1 MAANLKEEEHA
12 SKVLDTLPYPV
23 PAYPAMKAKYVLC
36 MAIIVVACAAQQS
49 TDSASPSVVQLSP
62 AEADKLLIARVVP
75 QYPEAGI
82 ANQIQ
87 NNELVSVQVDEQGN
101 VADAKVKGGHPAFAQ
116 QSLDA
121 VKQWKYH
128 PYLVNDSPV
137 RFETTALIAYRFF
150 GSKNIPSVKEP
161 LISVVAMVPAT
172 GIPPVPESRPPQ
184 VGSYQLE
191 GLLVN
196 RIDPQ
201 YPETAKSMRIQGD
214 VVLYVRV
221 DKQGNVTNVNAVSGR
236 SALLPAAIDA
246 VKQWAY
252 KPFEVDGK
260 AVEVESTVLVPFRL
274 DDSTDKQ
281 QSEKQ

>member
-1 MAANLKEEEHA
+1 
-12 SKVLDTLPYPV
+12 
-23 PAYPAMKAKYVLC
+23 
-36 MAIIVVACAAQQS
+36 MAIVAVACAAQQS
-49 TDSASPSVVQLSP
+49 TDSASPSMVQLSP

-75 QYPEAGI
+75 QYPEVGI

-87 NNELVSVQVDEQGN
+87 NNELVSLQVDEQGN

-116 QSLDA
+116 PSLDA

-150 GSKNIPSVKEP
+150 GSKNIPSMKEP
-161 LISVVAMVPAT
+161 LISVVAMLPAT
-172 GIPPVPESRPPQ
+172 GVPESRPLQ

-196 RIDPQ
+196 RVDPQ
-201 YPETAKSMRIQGD
+201 YPEMAKSQRIQGD
-214 VVLYVRV
+214 VVLYVHV
-221 DKQGNVTNVNAVSGR
+221 DKRGHVTNVDAVSGR

-246 VKQWAY
+246 VKQWTY
-252 KPFEVDGK
+252 KPFEVGGET
-260 AVEVESTVLVPFRL
+260 VEVEGTVLVPFRL
-274 DDSTDKQ
+274 DDSTEKQ
-281 QSEKQ
+281 QSENQ

>member
-1 MAANLKEEEHA
+1 MLKKKGNIAAQKA
-12 SKVLDTLPYPV
+12 LDTLPYPA

-36 MAIIVVACAAQQS
+36 MAIVTVACAAQQS
-49 TDSASPSVVQLSP
+49 TDSASSSVAQLSP
-62 AEADKLLIARVVP
+62 AEADKLLVERVVP

-87 NNELVSVQVDEQGN
+87 NNELVSLQVDEQGN

-121 VKQWKYH
+121 VKQWKYR
-128 PYLVNDSPV
+128 PYLVNNSPV

-150 GSKNIPSVKEP
+150 GSNNIPSMKEP
-161 LISVVAMVPAT
+161 LVSVVAMMPST
-172 GIPPVPESRPPQ
+172 GAPPVEESRPLQ

-191 GLLVN
+191 GMLVS
-196 RIDPQ
+196 RVDPQ
-201 YPETAKSMRIQGD
+201 YPEMAKSQHIQGD

-221 DKQGNVTNVNAVSGR
+221 DKQGKVTNVNAVSGR

-252 KPFEVDGK
+252 KPLEVRGET
-260 AVEVESTVLVPFRL
+260 VEVEGTVLVPFHL
-274 DDSTDKQ
+274 DESADKQ
-281 QSEKQ
+281 SGENQ

>member
-1 MAANLKEEEHA
+1 
-12 SKVLDTLPYPV
+12 
-23 PAYPAMKAKYVLC
+23 MKAKYVLC
-36 MAIIVVACAAQQS
+36 MAIVAVACAAQQS
-49 TDSASPSVVQLSP
+49 TNSVSPSVVQVSP
-62 AEADKLLIARVVP
+62 AEADKLLVERVAP

-82 ANQIQ
+82 TNQIQ
-87 NNELVSVQVDEQGN
+87 NNELISVQVDEQGN
-101 VADAKVKGGHPAFAQ
+101 VAEAKVKGGHPAFAQ

-121 VKQWKYH
+121 VKQWKYR

-161 LISVVAMVPAT
+161 LISVVAMLPSTGVPE
-172 GIPPVPESRPPQ
+172 ESRPLQ

-196 RIDPQ
+196 RVDPQ

-214 VVLYVRV
+214 VVLYIRV
-221 DKQGNVTNVNAVSGR
+221 DKQGHVADVNTVSGR
-236 SALLPAAIDA
+236 SALLPAAIEA
-246 VKQWAY
+246 VHQWTY

-281 QSEKQ
+281 QGEKQ